1 MNSVRRFGESTLII
15 YQPLSSDALLLMLFL
30 VTTLAL
36 LTAFASIG
44 IRLLF
49 NYEYIPNLV
58 SIESVKDMHF
68 DYIIIGSGT
77 AGSVLAF
84 ELSVHSNYTVLLIEA
99 GGIFNFLSIVPLMS
113 TMMQVCHSLFYVY
126 ISNNSYRV
134 QKWTGS

>member
-44 IRLLF
+44 IRLLL
-49 NYEYIPNLV
+49 NYEHIPNLV
-58 SIESVKDMHF
+58 SIESVRDMHF

>member
-49 NYEYIPNLV
+49 NYEHIPNLV
-58 SIESVKDMHF
+58 SIESVRDMHF

>member
-49 NYEYIPNLV
+49 NYEHIPNLV
-58 SIESVKDMHF
+58 SIESVRDMHF

-126 ISNNSYRV
+126 IFNNSYRV